1 MAIQDLRLE
10 EDVRM
15 NSPCLHGEM
24 WCFWSVIMFAIA
36 VQSTFILLFEPLY
49 MNVVV
54 LRQHNLGSTWSQRAH
69 CFDGLGAT
77 YCDVQLW
84 RSCARLQ
91 STPYISAYILLTSH
105 PAPVFETW
113 CFDRTYYDRPCVQG
127 VQVAL
132 DMLST
137 FFLTFFVTVN
147 LEQYL

>member
-54 LRQHNLGSTWSQRAH
+54 LRQHNLDST
-69 CFDGLGAT
+69 
-77 YCDVQLW
+77 
-84 RSCARLQ
+84 
-91 STPYISAYILLTSH
+91 
-105 PAPVFETW
+105 
-113 CFDRTYYDRPCVQG
+113 
-127 VQVAL
+127 
-132 DMLST
+132 
-137 FFLTFFVTVN
+137 
-147 LEQYL
+147 